1 MLIQLPKILITFNMI
16 QDEIFPQI
24 GETINQY
31 EFESLLA
38 ETSESTKI
46 YSAYSPILKCQ
57 VIIKVISLEEADLH
71 YADTEAVILTEI
83 NSPYVLNAIDVFDI
97 NYKKNTSL
105 KSNLLRF
112 IVTPKIGDQDA
123 YTYSKKS
130 ENVKFIIYD
139 TLKALQY
146 LHGMNIIHRDV
157 KPENIF
163 IRCIDD
169 KKGSYF
175 SDDSD
180 TELDLNMSVNSF
192 LNNFSSPR
200 PIRAVLGDLGLAKQ
214 YPKNQ
219 EMYETQEFVG
229 TLQYCSPQ
237 IAANVPC
244 MHIFKIIGVISSFFF
259 FFEFL
264 SRKSKK
270 EIDNCNNF
278 YLNLLIHR

>member
-16 QDEIFPQI
+16 QDENFPQI

-46 YSAYSPILKCQ
+46 YSAYSSILKCQ

-71 YADTEAVILTEI
+71 YADTEAVILTEV

-97 NYKKNTSL
+97 NYKKNISL

-237 IAANVPC
+237 VAANVPC
-244 MHIFKIIGVISSFFF
+244 MHIFKIIAVISSFFLF
-259 FFEFL
+259 
-264 SRKSKK
+264 
-270 EIDNCNNF
+270 
-278 YLNLLIHR
+278 